1 MKPRVALV
9 GFPNVG
15 KSALFGRLT
24 GLYVAVSNYP
34 GTTVEVARG
43 GARFGATACE
53 VIDTP
58 GLYSVWPVTE
68 EERVALAI
76 LTAERP
82 ALVVHVIDA
91 KNLERMLP
99 LTFELV
105 GMGHRV
111 VVILNMFDEARA
123 RGMTINTRLLSER
136 LGVPVVATVAVE
148 REGIEHLSDVIA
160 AELARGLPSP
170 EPHGPPPFSDLRL
183 RRSCARA
190 AGLAR
195 RATIR
200 CEAPPGGRQRL
211 DRWLLSPLTGLPIL
225 AAVVIV
231 LLYLFV
237 GKLGAGV
244 VVDLLESWYEA
255 LLSPL
260 IVRGVNGL
268 IPWPAFASLFSGE
281 YGILTLG
288 VRYAAAIILPIIAFF
303 FFAFALL
310 EDSGYL
316 PRIAFLLDRAFKRI
330 GLSGR
335 AIIPMVLGLGCV
347 SMGTMVVR
355 TLPTRRERM
364 IATVLLALCIPCS
377 AQLGVIMGLLSERL
391 GALALWAAVIA
402 FVFAAAGFLLARL
415 APGARPFFVIELPPM
430 RLPRPANVLAKT
442 WMRLEWYFKEIV
454 PLFVIASAIIW
465 GLEITGGLGA
475 LLKSLAAPLAW
486 MGLPGDAAPAFLF
499 GFFRRD
505 YGAAGLYDLARG
517 GGLSGEQLAV
527 ACVVLTLFLPCITQ
541 LLVMMRERGW
551 KMGMALAGA
560 VLTVA
565 VSVGIVLHAVLA
577 GLGVS
582 L

>member
-1 MKPRVALV
+1 MKPCVALV
-9 GFPNVG
+9 GSPNVG

-43 GARFGATACE
+43 KATFGQIACE
-53 VIDTP
+53 VVDTP

-82 ALVVHVIDA
+82 ALVCHVIDA

-99 LTFELV
+99 LTFELI

-111 VVILNMFDEARA
+111 VVVLNMFDEARA
-123 RGMTINTRLLSER
+123 RGMTLNTELLSRR
-136 LGVPVVATVAVE
+136 LGVPVVATVAIE
-148 REGIEHLSDVIA
+148 REGLEHLGNVVA
-160 AELARGLPSP
+160 AELAAGRAPSVAQ
-170 EPHGPPPFSDLRL
+170 GPPPFSDLRL
-183 RRSCARA
+183 RRSCVRA
-190 AGLAR
+190 GELAR
-195 RATIR
+195 QAMIR
-200 CEAPPGGRQRL
+200 CVASRRETTRL
-211 DRWLLSPLTGLPIL
+211 DRWLLSPLAGLPIL
-225 AAVVIV
+225 VLVLVV

-237 GKLGAGV
+237 GKLGAGIV
-244 VVDLLESWYEA
+244 VNLLERWYEA

-260 IVRGVNGL
+260 IVRGVDWL
-268 IPWPAFASLFSGE
+268 IPWPTLASLFSGE

-288 VRYAAAIILPIIAFF
+288 VRYATAIILPIIAFF

-316 PRIAFLLDRAFKRI
+316 PRIAFLLDRSFKRI

-364 IATVLLALCIPCS
+364 IATILLALCIPCS
-377 AQLGVIMGLLSERL
+377 AQLGVILGLLATKFW
-391 GALALWAAVIA
+391 ALALWAAVIV
-402 FVFAAAGFLLARL
+402 FIFAAVGLLLSRF
-415 APGARPFFVIELPPM
+415 APGARPFFVIEIPPM

-454 PLFVIASAIIW
+454 PLFVIASCIIW
-465 GLEITGGLGA
+465 ALDITGALGA
-475 LLKSLAAPLAW
+475 IMRSMAVPLSW
-486 MGLPGDAAPAFLF
+486 MGLPEGAAPAFLF

-517 GGLSGEQLAV
+517 GGLSAEQLAV

-541 LLVMMRERGW
+541 MLVMIRERGW
-551 KMGMALAGA
+551 RIGMVLAGA
-560 VLTVA
+560 VLIIACAIGVA
-565 VSVGIVLHAVLA
+565 LHAVLA
-577 GLGVS
+577 GLGVV